1 MMLKV
6 KPVFSGFNKPGE
18 IVSEADGVYM
28 LEGDGIDLGCNL
40 VIQEEIQKPSLL
52 EFEIR
57 GKIEKKVPW
66 ARLRVEIFD
75 LKDMDV
81 PATSYED
88 DYLTVD
94 MNAKLFK
101 HLSFPIL
108 GISKIPHRIQF
119 MVVGSAK
126 SKLEIKNV
134 ILR

>member
-66 ARLRVEIFD
+66 SRLRIEIFD
-75 LKDMDV
+75 LKDMEV

-94 MNAKLFK
+94 LSSKIFK

-119 MVVGSAK
+119 MVVGPAK